1 MRSRLDSRPL
11 YLRPGYTAALRSTQ
25 VLATSAQVNHG
36 VHLFFVIAAS
46 VIARNV
52 ANQELLDAVGSK
64 VLGSLYV
71 TVSVVAGMTLALIGY
86 LSRGFETHRLGR
98 FVHTVVVGLF
108 ALAYASSLWKPRS
121 LSLIHGLAVARY
133 VVIEIAAAA
142 LLLAFGVVLGARLG
156 PRDARKTA
164 ARVGLGGIL
173 GGLAAGAVLKFGSVL
188 LGSRSLFIIAG
199 LCALTPVV
207 TILRHKGSAFGASQ
221 AMQALRA
228 DRSDVPALAP
238 YGRWVA
244 ISTLIMVAVTTLID
258 YQYRAAAAVWYDADR
273 MTAFFGEVTLLTGV
287 ATMILQLTVVDRL
300 LDKVGLFATATVM
313 PGALIVCSAAF
324 GLAPTVATLVILKLV
339 DSGTN
344 MTVQQATGG
353 LLLAPLGNRARAVW
367 QSRIDGLAKR
377 GGQALAGL
385 YLSFFP
391 LAPAR
396 LAPVTLVL
404 CATWLV
410 SVLVTR
416 LRYVTLL
423 TELLAAPTSSSPE
436 VQVVDGSTL
445 RLLLRELEA
454 APPARAAVIL
464 DLLEQAGERAPE
476 HVLARLATSDPSGAA
491 AVRVVEHLAALED
504 HRGLADYA
512 ENANP
517 AVAAAALTAL
527 AELSPEAA
535 ARASQMVLV
544 REGVPDPLRALA
556 AGILINRENRALSLA
571 RSLAE
576 STNVQTRLMAAR
588 ALGLAAPSLTEAVIP
603 TLVALA
609 RDDNPDVARTA
620 LSSLSHHPCP
630 DAVEICI
637 AKLQARE
644 LRGAATRALTE
655 IGLIVVPRVANE
667 MLDSIADPKVAVAL
681 ASVLGRIGSSLGVK
695 ALVTALKAPH
705 VETRLAASTALGN
718 MKRRSSLTL
727 PASDIAATFEAEIA
741 YFGHMR
747 DGSLCDMPK
756 TPAAELLRRAFKE
769 RAQASLETLFRSMAL
784 IYPDDAI
791 QGAYRAMTSRV
802 TRDRQIALELLDNI
816 LDAGTR
822 DALVDAVGERGV
834 KRVRDARKILT
845 AVARSSDKFSGGLA
859 RVVLVDMGAAPKS
872 ALGDTMTQLLVNQV
886 LELQGVTLFSHSSA
900 EDLAEVATLLTPR
913 SVPAKSLLYAQGEQP
928 DLVYLVRSGAVE
940 LTRDGRV
947 LDRLGPGDACGLLAV
962 LDQLPRETTAT
973 TVSDCSLLVVSGD
986 AFVQL
991 LADRPTLMHGIFRA
1005 LTGSIRNQL
1014 ERTQLE
1020 RKAR

>member
-25 VLATSAQVNHG
+25 VLAPGAQVNHG

-71 TVSVVAGMTLALIGY
+71 TVSVVAGLVLALLGY

-98 FVHTVVVGLF
+98 FVHGVVVVLF
-108 ALAYASSLWKPRS
+108 ALAYASSLWHPRGTA
-121 LSLIHGLAVARY
+121 LMQGLAVARY
-133 VVIEIAAAA
+133 IGVEIAAAA
-142 LLLAFGVVLGARLG
+142 LLLAFGVVLGSRLG
-156 PRDARKTA
+156 PRDARRTA

-173 GGLAAGAVLKFGSVL
+173 GGLAAGAVLKFGAVW

-199 LCALTPVV
+199 ACAFAPIV
-207 TILRHKGSAFGASQ
+207 TILRHKVGGFGVSQ
-221 AMQALRA
+221 PLQSVRA
-228 DRSDVPALAP
+228 DRSDVKALAP

-244 ISTLIMVAVTTLID
+244 ISTMIMVAVTTLID

-287 ATMILQLTVVDRL
+287 ATLILQLTVVDRL
-300 LDKVGLFATATVM
+300 LDKFGLFATATVM
-313 PGALIVCSAAF
+313 PGALIICSAAF
-324 GLAPTVATLVILKLV
+324 GLTPTVLTLVVLKLV

-353 LLLAPLGNRARAVW
+353 LLLAPLGSRARAIW

-377 GGQALAGL
+377 GGQAVAGL

-416 LRYVTLL
+416 LRYVSLL

-445 RLLLRELEA
+445 RLLLRELETA
-454 APPARAAVIL
+454 MPARAAVIL

-476 HVLARLATSDPSGAA
+476 HVLTRLATTDATGAA
-491 AVRVVEHLAALED
+491 AVRVVEHLAALDD
-504 HRGLADYA
+504 HKGLVTYA
-512 ENANP
+512 ESANP
-517 AVAAAALTAL
+517 AVASAALTAL
-527 AELSPEAA
+527 AELAPEAA
-535 ARASQMVLV
+535 ARASEMVLI

-576 STNVQTRLMAAR
+576 ADDVQTRQMAAR
-588 ALGLAAPSLTEAVIP
+588 ALGLAGPPLTEKVTP
-603 TLVALA
+603 TLIALA
-609 RDDNPDVARTA
+609 RDASPDVARTA
-620 LSSLSHHPCP
+620 LSSLARHPSP
-630 DAVEICI
+630 DAVEIAI
-637 AKLQARE
+637 AMLTSRE
-644 LRGAATRALTE
+644 LRGASTRTLVE
-655 IGLIVVPRVANE
+655 IGIIVVPRVANE
-667 MLDSIADPKVAVAL
+667 IIESLGDTKVAVAL
-681 ASVLGRIGSSLGVK
+681 CTVLGRIGSSSGVK
-695 ALVTALKAPH
+695 ALVAALKAPH
-705 VETRLAASTALGN
+705 VETRLAAASALGAL
-718 MKRRSSLTL
+718 KRRSSVVL
-727 PASDIAATFEAEIA
+727 PADGISATFADEIA

-756 TPAAELLRRAFKE
+756 TTAAELLRRAFKE
-769 RAQASLETLFRSMAL
+769 RAHASLETLFRSMAL
-784 IYPDDAI
+784 IYPEDAI
-791 QGAYRAMTSRV
+791 QGAYRAMTSRA

-816 LDAGTR
+816 LDASTR

-834 KRVRDARKILT
+834 KRIRDSRKILT
-845 AVARSSDKFSGGLA
+845 QVARSSDKFSGGLA

-886 LELQGVTLFSHSSA
+886 LELQGVTLFSQSSA

-913 SVPAKSLLYAQGEQP
+913 NVPAKSVLYTQGDQP

-947 LDRLGPGDACGLLAV
+947 LDRLGPGDAAGLLAV